1 MKAKCGQ
8 MVLVNIWITP
18 KLLLT
23 FHNDLLR
30 GAREREREYSGEDK
44 LRCAFFLSSCRDPVS
59 VLLQQQKGE
68 GVQTV
73 RSSDTKSNL
82 LLVARHL
89 WTCTVD
95 CGRLRAGCALSSQT
109 MSMNT

>member
-1 MKAKCGQ
+1 MSI
-8 MVLVNIWITP
+8 LPIFI
-18 KLLLT
+18 
-23 FHNDLLR
+23 
-30 GAREREREYSGEDK
+30 
-44 LRCAFFLSSCRDPVS
+44 RDPVS

-89 WTCTVD
+89 WACTVD

-109 MSMNT
+109 MSMNTRAVRPFEGKAY